1 MKTELFE
8 AVYNLANDTYVPI
21 NQRTMGA
28 TTAKIDKQIEEPI
41 GNSADE
47 ILKNVRDEA
56 ADLVAR
62 ADIPDSSKAQVITQ
76 VVYDKMSNPHNDN
89 FQAAILDKV
98 VSENKKKLFDYLL
111 EDCCAGDFAGFVPE
125 HIIGEKQ
132 KKEQD
137 DGNSSCC

>member
-8 AVYNLANDTYVPI
+8 AVYNLANSTYVPI

-28 TTAKIDKQIEEPI
+28 TTAKIDRQIEEPR
-41 GNSADE
+41 GDTADE
-47 ILKNVRDEA
+47 ILKNVRDDA

-62 ADIPDSSKAQVITQ
+62 ADIPDSSKAQVVTQ
-76 VVYDKMSNPHNDN
+76 VIYDKMAEPRNDK

-98 VSENKKKLFDYLL
+98 ISENKKKFFDDLL

>member
-28 TTAKIDKQIEEPI
+28 TTAKIDRQIGEPR

-76 VVYDKMSNPHNDN
+76 VVYDKMTNPHNDN

-98 VSENKKKLFDYLL
+98 ISENKKKLFNYLL

>member
-28 TTAKIDKQIEEPI
+28 TTAKIDRQIEEPR
-41 GNSADE
+41 GDTADE
-47 ILKNVRDEA
+47 ILKNVRDDA
-56 ADLVAR
+56 AEIVAR

-76 VVYDKMSNPHNDN
+76 VVYDKMTEPRNDK

-98 VSENKKKLFDYLL
+98 VSENKKKFFDGLL
-111 EDCCAGDFAGFVPE
+111 EDCCAGDFSGFVPE
-125 HIIGEKQ
+125 HIISEKQ

>member
-21 NQRTMGA
+21 SHRTMGA
-28 TTAKIDKQIEEPI
+28 TTAKIDRRIEEPR
-41 GNSADE
+41 GGTADE
-47 ILKNVRDEA
+47 ILKNVRDDA
-56 ADLVAR
+56 AEMVAS
-62 ADIPDSSKAQVITQ
+62 ADIPDSSKSQVITQ
-76 VVYDKMSNPHNDN
+76 VVYDKMTEPRNSN

-98 VSENKKKLFDYLL
+98 ITENNKKFFDGLL

>member
-28 TTAKIDKQIEEPI
+28 TTAKIDKRIEEPR
-41 GNSADE
+41 GDTADE
-47 ILKNVRDEA
+47 ILKNVRDDA
-56 ADLVAR
+56 AEMVAR
-62 ADIPDSSKAQVITQ
+62 ADIPDSSKAQVVTQ
-76 VVYDKMSNPHNDN
+76 VVYDKMANPRNDK
-89 FQAAILDKV
+89 FQAAILDTV
-98 VSENKKKLFDYLL
+98 ISENKKKLFDGLL

>member
-28 TTAKIDKQIEEPI
+28 TTAKIDKRIEEPR
-41 GNSADE
+41 GNTADE
-47 ILKNVRDEA
+47 ILKNVRDDA
-56 ADLVAR
+56 AEMVAR
-62 ADIPDSSKAQVITQ
+62 ADIPDSSKAQVVTQ
-76 VVYDKMSNPHNDN
+76 VIYDKMANPRNDK
-89 FQAAILDKV
+89 FQAAILDTV
-98 VSENKKKLFDYLL
+98 ISENKKKLFDDLL

>member
-28 TTAKIDKQIEEPI
+28 TTAKIDKQIEEPR
-41 GNSADE
+41 GSSADE

-62 ADIPDSSKAQVITQ
+62 ADIPDSSKAQVVTQ
-76 VVYDKMSNPHNDN
+76 VVYDKMTEPYNDK

-98 VSENKKKLFDYLL
+98 ITENKKKLFDYLL

>member
-21 NQRTMGA
+21 NHRTMGA
-28 TTAKIDKQIEEPI
+28 TTAKIDKQIEEPR
-41 GNSADE
+41 GDSADE

-76 VVYDKMSNPHNDN
+76 VVYDKMTEPYNDK

-98 VSENKKKLFDYLL
+98 ITENKKKLFDYLL

>member
-28 TTAKIDKQIEEPI
+28 TTAKIDKQIEEPR
-41 GNSADE
+41 GSSADE

-62 ADIPDSSKAQVITQ
+62 ANIPDSSKAQVVTQ
-76 VVYDKMSNPHNDN
+76 VVYDKMTEPYNDK

-98 VSENKKKLFDYLL
+98 VSENKKKFFNYLI

>member
-28 TTAKIDKQIEEPI
+28 TTAKIDRQIEEPR
-41 GNSADE
+41 GNTADE
-47 ILKNVRDEA
+47 ILKNVRDDA
-56 ADLVAR
+56 AEMVAR
-62 ADIPDSSKAQVITQ
+62 ADIPDSSKAQVVTQ
-76 VVYDKMSNPHNDN
+76 VVYDKMTEPYNDK

-98 VSENKKKLFDYLL
+98 ITENKKKLFDYLL
-111 EDCCAGDFAGFVPE
+111 EDCCAGFVPE